1 MRILG
6 PCVGDLLA
14 SRAKGSVVL
23 VTQLIL
29 SLAQALALGKVVW
42 PVFLGQSPATLWPR
56 RYDGLLRLGRGSG
69 VRAPAGAHGLFVLFS
84 FFFLPACRLPA
95 CLPNHLPFFSS
106 SFLSFPS
113 PPLLPK
119 FPSKLAKPADT
130 CFFAQ
135 CFSSQGL
142 LPASYHGYHSSSQL
156 AEPLTDT
163 HLATFATLT
172 LFQAHIFM

>member
-69 VRAPAGAHGLFVLFS
+69 SSPSGSPWTFCSL
-84 FFFLPACRLPA
+84 FFFPPACLPA
-95 CLPNHLPFFSS
+95 CLPNHLPFFFSS
-106 SFLSFPS
+106 SFLSSPF